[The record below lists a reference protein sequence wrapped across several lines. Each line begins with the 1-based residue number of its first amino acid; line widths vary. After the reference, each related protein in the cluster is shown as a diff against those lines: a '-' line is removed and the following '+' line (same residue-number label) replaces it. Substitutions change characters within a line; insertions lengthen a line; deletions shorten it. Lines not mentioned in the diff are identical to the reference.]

1 MDRREFTQSIV
12 SNLKEKIS
20 EFKNRKKQEQ
30 SERKNELDFE
40 INKDLINK
48 FKKHRS
54 GNSNIDI
61 NEKINEEK
69 KNLGIISNLT
79 PNTNLDLNSK
89 GIKNNNYNE
98 IIPPQTIKS
107 QSNNNLNY
115 NLNMKNILENK
126 GNLQSLINNITNPQP
141 EKENINNNNDL
152 NFNFIHKSRTDN
164 NYIPSLTN
172 ENKTNNQNEINSY
185 QRNKFKSSLNS
196 KREYNKNNNENNE
209 RINIKKERIMND
221 LFKDNE
227 RKTTKRAVSPNIFS
241 VKNYYFSNDFS
252 NDKFKN
258 LASKYEED
266 RKSKDFNISKN
277 YLNNNT
283 KSKYEFTTKF
293 SSKNTNNFLNND
305 NDNLDNFADFTIRKS
320 VNQVQKNKNFGNNNL
335 NVLNFDYPTNKN
347 TFNDKKN
354 NSSLVSINENDIR
367 ALSSK
372 IRFLTKEE
380 IKNMN
385 RSLIDELISLSNSI
399 RRVFQDS

>member
-335 NVLNFDYPTNKN
+335 NVLNFDYPTSKN

>member
-172 ENKTNNQNEINSY
+172 ENKTNKQNEINSY

-335 NVLNFDYPTNKN
+335 NVLNFDYPTSKN

>member
-126 GNLQSLINNITNPQP
+126 GNLQNLINNITNPQP

-335 NVLNFDYPTNKN
+335 NVLNFDYPTSKN

>member
-89 GIKNNNYNE
+89 GTKNNNYNE

-185 QRNKFKSSLNS
+185 QRNKVKSSLNS

-335 NVLNFDYPTNKN
+335 NVLNFDYPTSKN

>member
-54 GNSNIDI
+54 GNSNIDL

-69 KNLGIISNLT
+69 KNLGIISNIN
-79 PNTNLDLNSK
+79 PNTNSDLNSK
-89 GIKNNNYNE
+89 GTKNNNYNE
-98 IIPPQTIKS
+98 IIPQTIKS

-126 GNLQSLINNITNPQP
+126 GNLQNLINNITNPQP

-152 NFNFIHKSRTDN
+152 NCNFIHKSRTDN

-185 QRNKFKSSLNS
+185 QRNKVKSSLNS

-335 NVLNFDYPTNKN
+335 NVLNFDYPTSKN

>member
-54 GNSNIDI
+54 GNSNIDL

-79 PNTNLDLNSK
+79 PNTNSDLNSK
-89 GIKNNNYNE
+89 GTKNNNYNE
-98 IIPPQTIKS
+98 IIPQTIKS

-164 NYIPSLTN
+164 YIPSLTN

-185 QRNKFKSSLNS
+185 QRNKVKSSLNS

-227 RKTTKRAVSPNIFS
+227 RKTTKRTVSPNVFN

-266 RKSKDFNISKN
+266 RKSKDFNIGKN

-335 NVLNFDYPTNKN
+335 NVLNFDYPTSKN

>member
-185 QRNKFKSSLNS
+185 QRNKVKSSLNS

-320 VNQVQKNKNFGNNNL
+320 VNQSQKNKNFGNNNL
-335 NVLNFDYPTNKN
+335 NVLNFDYPTSKN

-399 RRVFQDS
+399 KRVFQDS

>member
-185 QRNKFKSSLNS
+185 QRNKVKSSLNS
-196 KREYNKNNNENNE
+196 KREYNKNNNDNNE

-335 NVLNFDYPTNKN
+335 NVLNFDYPTSKN

>member
-1 MDRREFTQSIV
+1 MDRREFTHSIV

-335 NVLNFDYPTNKN
+335 NVLNFDYPTSKN

>member
-20 EFKNRKKQEQ
+20 EFKNRKKQENL
-30 SERKNELDFE
+30 ERKNELDFE
-40 INKDLINK
+40 INQDLINK

-54 GNSNIDI
+54 GNSNIDL

-89 GIKNNNYNE
+89 GTKNNNYNE

-126 GNLQSLINNITNPQP
+126 GNLQNLINNITNPQP

-266 RKSKDFNISKN
+266 RKSKDFNIGKN

>member
-185 QRNKFKSSLNS
+185 QRNKVKSSLNS

-335 NVLNFDYPTNKN
+335 NVLNFDYPTSKN

>member
-69 KNLGIISNLT
+69 RNLGITSN
-79 PNTNLDLNSK
+79 PNSDINTK
-89 GIKNNNYNE
+89 KNNNNE
-98 IIPPQTIKS
+98 IIQQATKS

-126 GNLQSLINNITNPQP
+126 GNLQNLINNINNLQP
-141 EKENINNNNDL
+141 EKENINNNNDI
-152 NFNFIHKSRTDN
+152 NFNLIHKSRTDN
-164 NYIPSLTN
+164 YVSLLTN
-172 ENKTNNQNEINSY
+172 ENKTNNQNDINSY
-185 QRNKFKSSLNS
+185 QRNNIKSTLNS
-196 KREYNKNNNENNE
+196 KREIFNNNEKNE
-209 RINIKKERIMND
+209 RMNIKKERIMND

-227 RKTTKRAVSPNIFS
+227 RKFVKRPVSPNVFN
-241 VKNYYFSNDFS
+241 VKNYFSNDNL
-252 NDKFKN
+252 NDKYIN
-258 LASKYEED
+258 LVKED
-266 RKSKDFNISKN
+266 RKIQEFNINKN
-277 YLNNNT
+277 LLNNNT
-283 KSKYEFTTKF
+283 KSKYEFPTTF
-293 SSKNTNNFLNND
+293 SSGKTLNNFLNKD

-320 VNQVQKNKNFGNNNL
+320 VNQNQKIKTFDLNGFGNNNL
-335 NVLNFDYPTNKN
+335 NTLNFEYPSSKKN
-347 TFNDKKN
+347 FNDKKSN
-354 NSSLVSINENDIR
+354 SSSLVTIKESDIR

-372 IRFLTKEE
+372 IRFLTKED

-399 RRVFQDS
+399 KRVFQDS

>member
-164 NYIPSLTN
+164 YIPSLTN

-185 QRNKFKSSLNS
+185 QRNKVKSSLNS

-277 YLNNNT
+277 M
-283 KSKYEFTTKF
+283 
-293 SSKNTNNFLNND
+293 
-305 NDNLDNFADFTIRKS
+305 NLL
-320 VNQVQKNKNFGNNNL
+320 Q
-335 NVLNFDYPTNKN
+335 
-347 TFNDKKN
+347 
-354 NSSLVSINENDIR
+354 NSL
-367 ALSSK
+367 LK
-372 IRFLTKEE
+372 T
-380 IKNMN
+380 
-385 RSLIDELISLSNSI
+385 LIIS
-399 RRVFQDS
+399 

>member
-54 GNSNIDI
+54 GNSNIDL

-335 NVLNFDYPTNKN
+335 NVLNFDYPTSKN

>member
-320 VNQVQKNKNFGNNNL
+320 VNQSQKNKNFGNNNL
-335 NVLNFDYPTNKN
+335 NVLNFDYPTSKN

>member
-54 GNSNIDI
+54 GNSNIDL

-164 NYIPSLTN
+164 YIPSLTN

-185 QRNKFKSSLNS
+185 QRNKVKSSLNS

-266 RKSKDFNISKN
+266 RKSKDFNIGKN

-335 NVLNFDYPTNKN
+335 NVLNFDYPTSKN